1 MTYTCTTCQATKQED
16 IPNTGHSFADTW
28 ISNET
33 HHWHSSTCEHID
45 EIADKG
51 EHVWDDGKITT
62 PASCSQAGVM
72 TYTCTTCQAIKQE
85 DIPNTGHPFADTWTS
100 NETHHWHSSTCEHTD
115 EIADKGEHVWDDGK
129 ITTPASCSQAG
140 VMTYTCTTC
149 QAIKQEDIPNTGHP
163 FADTWTSNETHHW
176 HSSTCEHTE
185 EITDKGEHVWDEGT
199 IITSA
204 TFDSD
209 GIIRYTCSVCGYYY
223 DDSIPAEKHTFSNEW
238 TNDATHHW
246 HSATCEHTDLV
257 SDKGEHTWDEGIVR
271 SQPTCLT
278 NGVITYSCTV
288 CDRKVSKSIPA
299 TGHSYSDDWSTDS
312 VYHWHEASCEHSN
325 LILEKNEHEW
335 DSGKIT
341 IEAGCLTK
349 GTIIFTCITCGCER
363 IEELL
368 EKGHVFEDAWTSD
381 NTYHWHSAT
390 CEHISEIANKG
401 EHTWD
406 EGKVTLAPGCESKGI
421 FTYSC
426 TVCGKT
432 KAIDIDETGHE
443 YSTNWTSDDDYHWH
457 SSTCEHTDEIAD
469 KSDHT
474 WDEGIV
480 TLPPTCTTEGIS
492 TYTCT
497 VCDKTKNTT
506 INATGHTLSEKTV
519 ASTCSSD
526 GYVEVYCSVCDYSQI
541 TEVIYST
548 GHDCGDWSTT
558 VASSCT
564 QEGTE
569 HRTCNDCDYE
579 EFRSLAKTAHDYV
592 VIDISIVDS
601 TEETTYQCA
610 VCEQQIVQNADVS
623 SVYNDI
629 ILDCETDFYFDIVFD
644 GTKEEIYSSLMIF
657 DAYFEDTE
665 YEFSS
670 SAKVNYTITL
680 VEGNVW
686 RIAPTVNYEQGITYI
701 ARITNDNIKFK
712 NYLGD
717 TILFSIKSEIHEK
730 IEFSNDIIFL
740 KELENQ
746 APGYYPYALYYHEE
760 SESLYLTV
768 GKVDGLTV
776 GSILC
781 VGEIENIEGLFTT
794 TTADVYFGKIEKISA
809 DSEGQYVVIMSCPD
823 MSELFDEL
831 DVYIEQNIDFS
842 NSQLEGDIEEQ
853 VEAALFSNSDF
864 LGYVSSVNLTAETY
878 LLERNLD
885 TTILTTAS
893 FMDCINLDPSVRV
906 DGTKIYVTING
917 DITIPVKTKS
927 GIEIGSI
934 KVYFKA
940 NTEIQF
946 EVSLN
951 HKIKY
956 KWFIPTGVEYFD
968 FRLTQKD
975 TFTFEF
981 GVDFTIDYNAEEMQT
996 DYIYNTNSKMLHS
1009 AECRHVRNLIGQSNN
1024 LKYIT
1029 VDQLIEYLKQSG
1041 TQICDVC
1048 KVGTLNKEILMVN
1061 ESSKK
1066 VHCFNC
1072 FMVTENMVYTNQ
1084 TIEALLS
1091 AGYTGCDICNP
1102 DSTDEQD
1109 FESRLLQ
1116 TIEYADW
1123 SAKIQEIT
1131 TWAKDS
1137 NVSEYSATGV
1147 KLCGVNFNVAYV
1159 FTVNLDVSMVLQFK
1173 LEASLAYKYEVSHS
1187 NTYGMRLQNGR
1198 VDTYTVKSQNTNTNE
1213 LHVVGKAEFKY
1224 GIKADVYVS
1233 VIGLSKYVRA
1243 GMSAEAGVYA
1253 EIAGVAHI
1261 SFIDDDD
1268 YAAAYLEAGL
1278 YFEID
1283 AYYKL
1288 FKWQGS
1294 TEIYSA
1300 KLALLAY
1307 GYDRAYYGYTDYIES
1322 VNISDECNISSLV
1335 SLKANYY
1342 DLQTMDTAQEV
1353 LSLLGVDGKYN
1364 VELWLESGTYLEIV
1378 NGKLCLKNNHP
1389 CKFTD
1394 VLHIVV
1400 TGDNTWTK
1408 YVKGNAAYYLED
1420 YVVTINYYNEGYHNF
1435 VMSSHT
1441 DPTCVLQGNTQY
1453 HCSVCDKEK
1462 IDVISATGVHPW
1474 DNGVVTQEL
1483 TCTQDGYWLYSC
1495 TTCSLT
1501 RTETKAATGHYYS
1514 GIYRFDKENHWHI
1527 CDNCELESTITD
1539 KGSHTFDENNICETC
1554 GTTLAVTEGLKY
1566 TLINDGTA
1574 YEVSVGDAV
1583 DAKIVIPS
1591 EYEGL
1596 PVIAIAQEGFAN
1608 CTTMN
1613 AIVIPNT
1620 IKSVG
1625 YQAFMECENLVDI
1638 YFMGTVKDWCDIVFE
1653 KYTTDSYI
1661 STSFVTNPMAFAH
1674 NLYFGNKLATEIVIP
1689 DSVTQL
1695 GATAFIVN
1703 ANSSLNIIVIP
1714 ESVTTIEHNALSSD
1728 KKDFV
1733 LLCNAESEPSGWDYW
1748 WNNYDIPVV
1757 WNYGGTHGVNNDF
1770 IWATNSSNQVV
1781 IATYIGHN
1789 TEVRIPSTINS
1800 KKVVGI
1806 AENAFYEISSS
1817 EIFIVPNTITYVGS
1831 NAFNSKHLVFAMAKS
1846 AGENWH
1852 WSSNRI
1858 VWEYQNEHGTSDDG
1872 FFWAKSGQG
1881 IVIIKYVGTDTNV
1894 VIPTTI
1900 ANTSIS
1906 AILSEAFKNC
1916 KDIESLY
1923 IPKTVTNI
1931 GVNAFSGCG
1940 ALKELTLPFAGS
1952 QDGTI
1957 IYTVGYWFGKSSY
1970 SNSIEVKQFAT
1981 YNVVNGNGGYS
1992 TAKYYLPKNLTKVTV
2007 LGGNI
2012 AFGAFENCINL
2023 ETLIIGED
2031 VKNIG
2036 NYAFSGC
2043 VNLSNIQYNA
2053 ATCADLNQN
2062 NYAFANIGE
2071 NTDGVLISFGT
2082 NEIRIPAYLFT
2093 SYSYSSNTY
2102 YPNITE
2108 LNIPHNITYIGDYAF
2123 ANCVY
2128 VDTMYFNASKAT
2140 YNTKSTVFRN
2150 LGAKTEGVDLIFGN
2164 KVTTV
2169 GGFFGGLSSGNRIV
2183 SITFE
2188 EGSVCTTIPSY
2199 AFSSMS
2205 GLQRVVLPNSIVSI
2219 EANAFYMCSNL
2230 LSITLGTNLNNIAD
2244 NAFDGCYKLVEICN
2258 YSNILL
2264 TKGSFE
2270 NGRIARSALDIYTNE
2285 ATSRLKYDVEDYVF
2299 YDNGTEV
2306 YLLLYYGQATEIT
2319 LPESYNGRKYDVF
2332 DYAFEDS
2339 NVSSVV
2345 IPACVERIGYSSF
2358 SSQLLSS
2365 VTLSEGLVEIGGRA
2379 FFYSRITEIEIPTT
2393 VTKIGYE
2400 AFAGTYLESIVVKAG
2415 NEIYHSSGNSIIET
2429 NTKTLIIGCKATIIP
2444 NDGSVTSIAPYAFS
2458 TCWGFNNDTLVI
2470 PSTVTHI
2477 GYDAFFGASIS
2488 NIVFENPIGWH
2499 TEYIYSGM
2507 DSNYM
2512 DMSDPAKAAN
2522 YLSNEY
2528 YFCDWYY

>member
-1 MTYTCTTCQATKQED
+1 MKKILFILALLLVPVLCFSACSDEHQ
-16 IPNTGHSFADTW
+16 HSF
-28 ISNET
+28 SNE
-33 HHWHSSTCEHID
+33 
-45 EIADKG
+45 
-51 EHVWDDGKITT
+51 
-62 PASCSQAGVM
+62 
-72 TYTCTTCQAIKQE
+72 
-85 DIPNTGHPFADTWTS
+85 WTS

-115 EIADKGEHVWDDGK
+115 EIADKGEHTWDEGK
-129 ITTPASCSQAG
+129 VTTPASCSQAG
-140 VMTYTCTTC
+140 VMTYACTTC
-149 QAIKQEDIPNTGHP
+149 QATKQEDIPNTGHS
-163 FADTWTSNETHHW
+163 FADTWTSNESHHW
-176 HSSTCEHTE
+176 HSSTCEHTD
-185 EITDKGEHVWDEGT
+185 EIADKGEHTWDEGS

-204 TFDSD
+204 TFDSN

-223 DDSIPAEKHTFSNEW
+223 DDLIPAEKHTFSNEW

-257 SDKGEHTWDEGIVR
+257 SDKGEHTWDEGVVR
-271 SQPTCLT
+271 SQPSCVT
-278 NGVITYSCTV
+278 NGVITYTCIV
-288 CDRKVSKSIPA
+288 CGRKESRSIPA
-299 TGHSYSDDWSTDS
+299 TGHTFSTEYSNSPNYHWFDVICGCENAELQREEHKWNDGIITTAPTCTEEGVKTYTCPLCKRERTETVDATGHSHSSSWTSDDA
-312 VYHWHEASCEHSN
+312 YHWHAPVCGHVDEIIDKDEHS
-325 LILEKNEHEW
+325 W
-335 DSGKIT
+335 DDGKI
-341 IEAGCLTK
+341 
-349 GTIIFTCITCGCER
+349 
-363 IEELL
+363 
-368 EKGHVFEDAWTSD
+368 
-381 NTYHWHSAT
+381 
-390 CEHISEIANKG
+390 
-401 EHTWD
+401 
-406 EGKVTLAPGCESKGI
+406 TLAPGCESKGI

-432 KAIDIDETGHE
+432 KAIDIEATGHG
-443 YSTNWTSDDDYHWH
+443 YSSNWTSDDDYHWH
-457 SSTCEHTDEIAD
+457 SATCEHINEISD
-469 KSDHT
+469 KNEHT
-474 WDEGIV
+474 WNQGVV
-480 TLPPTCTTEGIS
+480 TLSPTCTTEGIF

-541 TEVIYST
+541 TEVVYST

-569 HRTCNDCDYE
+569 HRTCNDCDYK
-579 EFRSLAKTAHDYV
+579 EFRSLAKTTHDYV

-665 YEFSS
+665 YESSS

-686 RIAPTVNYEQGITYI
+686 RITPTVKYEQGITYI

-717 TILFSIKSEIHEK
+717 TILFSIKSEVHEE

-740 KELENQ
+740 KKLENQ

-776 GSILC
+776 GAILC
-781 VGEIENIEGLFTT
+781 VGEIESVEGLFTT

-853 VEAALFSNSDF
+853 LEAALFSNNDF

-885 TTILTTAS
+885 TTVLTTAS

-940 NTEIQF
+940 NTEIEF
-946 EVSLN
+946 ELSLN

-1029 VDQLIEYLKQSG
+1029 VDQLVEYLKQSG

-1072 FMVTENMVYTNQ
+1072 FMVTDNMVYTNQ

-1091 AGYTGCDICNP
+1091 DGYTGCDICNP
-1102 DSTDEQD
+1102 DSTDEED

-1198 VDTYTVKSQNTNTNE
+1198 VDTYTVKSQKTNTNE

-1224 GIKADVYVS
+1224 GIKADLYVS
-1233 VIGLSKYVRA
+1233 VVGLSKYVRA

-1261 SFIDDDD
+1261 SFIDDND

-1322 VNISDECNISSLV
+1322 VNISDECNISSLI

-1342 DLQTMDTAQEV
+1342 DLQTMNTAQEV

-1364 VELWLESGTYLEIV
+1364 VELWLENGTYLEIV

-1514 GIYRFDKENHWHI
+1514 GIYRFDKENHWYI

-1638 YFMGTVKDWCDIVFE
+1638 YFMGTVKDWCDIIFE
-1653 KYTTDSYI
+1653 KYTSDGGVA
-1661 STSFVTNPMAFAH
+1661 TSFVTNPMAYAH

-1695 GATAFIVN
+1695 GATAFLINV
-1703 ANSSLNIIVIP
+1703 NSSLDAIIIP
-1714 ESVTTIEHNALSSD
+1714 ETVTAIDSWTFDSD
-1728 KKDFV
+1728 KESFV
-1733 LLCNAESEPSGWDYW
+1733 LLCNAESEPSGWDSW
-1748 WNNYDIPVV
+1748 WNDYGIPVV
-1757 WNYGGTHGVNNDF
+1757 WNYGGEYGITSERFG
-1770 IWATNSSNQVV
+1770 WAKTSNGKAV
-1781 IATYIGHN
+1781 ITYYNGDLTDII
-1789 TEVRIPSTINS
+1789 IPKNAGGKS
-1800 KKVVGI
+1800 VYGI
-1806 AENAFYEISSS
+1806 AENAFYNNVSINSIEVHTGVSYVGTNAFYNLSSGKNKKLVVFARATECPVDWKSTSCAIVWNYSGRNGVTEDGFVWAQLNDGTIAIATYKGTDKELTIPSTIDGKIVSTISQNAFVSNVFPSYLTKIEGIVIPSTITTIYTPFYWTYGTRNLIVYTEHSEVPNGWCDGWDNYVNKVVWNYGGSHGTTDDGFVWTSSS
-1817 EIFIVPNTITYVGS
+1817 DSSYLTIIAYNGNATNVVVPSIIDNSIVGTISNNVFYNNSNIITVELENGITTIKEDAFWCCENLEILIIPDSVVNVEMYAVSACGKLTVCLVADSVPNT
-1831 NAFNSKHLVFAMAKS
+1831 
-1846 AGENWH
+1846 
-1852 WSSNRI
+1852 WSSHWNFVDHPFVVSYGGEYGTTENGL
-1858 VWEYQNEHGTSDDG
+1858 VWVKKNNGT
-1872 FFWAKSGQG
+1872 
-1881 IVIIKYVGTDTNV
+1881 V
-1894 VIPTTI
+1894 TI
-1900 ANTSIS
+1900 ANCYSSETDISIPSHINNYNVTRIAFYAFDYARIESIS
-1906 AILSEAFKNC
+1906 IPNTVRIIENHAFIDCNLLKTVVFESNSCLETIGIEAFYHCSSLEKIVIPYSVYL
-1916 KDIESLY
+1916 IES
-1923 IPKTVTNI
+1923 
-1931 GVNAFSGCG
+1931 GAFSGCSS
-1940 ALKELTLPFAGS
+1940 LKEVQFENQDRWCVVEYSYNNLTHISVDDA
-1952 QDGTI
+1952 
-1957 IYTVGYWFGKSSY
+1957 
-1970 SNSIEVKQFAT
+1970 SINAT
-1981 YNVVNGNGGYS
+1981 YLTS
-1992 TAKYYLPKNLTKVTV
+1992 T
-2007 LGGNI
+2007 
-2012 AFGAFENCINL
+2012 
-2023 ETLIIGED
+2023 
-2031 VKNIG
+2031 
-2036 NYAFSGC
+2036 YA
-2043 VNLSNIQYNA
+2043 YR
-2053 ATCADLNQN
+2053 
-2062 NYAFANIGE
+2062 E
-2071 NTDGVLISFGT
+2071 WT
-2082 NEIRIPAYLFT
+2082 NK
-2093 SYSYSSNTY
+2093 TY
-2102 YPNITE
+2102 
-2108 LNIPHNITYIGDYAF
+2108 
-2123 ANCVY
+2123 
-2128 VDTMYFNASKAT
+2128 K
-2140 YNTKSTVFRN
+2140 
-2150 LGAKTEGVDLIFGN
+2150 
-2164 KVTTV
+2164 
-2169 GGFFGGLSSGNRIV
+2169 
-2183 SITFE
+2183 ITFE
-2188 EGSVCTTIPSY
+2188 VN
-2199 AFSSMS
+2199 SS
-2205 GLQRVVLPNSIVSI
+2205 
-2219 EANAFYMCSNL
+2219 
-2230 LSITLGTNLNNIAD
+2230 SITTTPTINTT
-2244 NAFDGCYKLVEICN
+2244 V
-2258 YSNILL
+2258 
-2264 TKGSFE
+2264 
-2270 NGRIARSALDIYTNE
+2270 IYI
-2285 ATSRLKYDVEDYVF
+2285 VEDYQ
-2299 YDNGTEV
+2299 
-2306 YLLLYYGQATEIT
+2306 YYSW
-2319 LPESYNGRKYDVF
+2319 P
-2332 DYAFEDS
+2332 
-2339 NVSSVV
+2339 
-2345 IPACVERIGYSSF
+2345 
-2358 SSQLLSS
+2358 
-2365 VTLSEGLVEIGGRA
+2365 VEIEA
-2379 FFYSRITEIEIPTT
+2379 
-2393 VTKIGYE
+2393 IGYE
-2400 AFAGTYLESIVVKAG
+2400 CLGWYTA
-2415 NEIYHSSGNSIIET
+2415 
-2429 NTKTLIIGCKATIIP
+2429 P
-2444 NDGSVTSIAPYAFS
+2444 NGGDAIMNCDGELLYRFS
-2458 TCWGFNNDTLVI
+2458 
-2470 PSTVTHI
+2470 
-2477 GYDAFFGASIS
+2477 GYDLSDYID
-2488 NIVFENPIGWH
+2488 ENGYWTYGDIILYAQWR
-2499 TEYIYSGM
+2499 
-2507 DSNYM
+2507 
-2512 DMSDPAKAAN
+2512 
-2522 YLSNEY
+2522 
-2528 YFCDWYY
+2528 